1 MKIQFALNG
10 PDPIA
15 VNASI
20 PPITFTTAGFHVD
33 WESLATLREVEP
45 QRNYPVSTFRGFL
58 PTRAV
63 AVGEH
68 WKIDSES
75 ALQLLKQLAEEPQLE
90 LRNHEGIGQ
99 WASLRAYNDNYA
111 EIVFRIHTVF
121 TFKDG
126 RFTPSQLAGALII
139 DRRLEELIYFEM
151 SVPPSTLNFD
161 AVKNYDEN
169 SGIAECGVCRIEMT
183 AGEEATQALV
193 YSEEVPMEEARLGL
207 ARQFY
212 PAQSIEWVTLEEA
225 PEMAKLLDRPIH
237 VVSADGTF
245 MDESC

>member
-1 MKIQFALNG
+1 MKIQLELNG
-10 PDPIA
+10 PEQIV

-33 WESLATLREVEP
+33 WEPLATLREVEP
-45 QRNYPVSTFRGFL
+45 QRNYPISTFQGFL
-58 PTRAV
+58 PRTEV
-63 AVGEH
+63 SVGEH
-68 WKIDSES
+68 WKIGPES

-90 LRNHEGIGQ
+90 LRNREDIGQ

-111 EIVFRIHTVF
+111 ETVFRIHTVF

-126 RFTPSQLAGALII
+126 RFTPSQLSGALII
-139 DRRLEELIYFEM
+139 DRRSEELIYFEM

-161 AVKNYDEN
+161 AVRNYDEN
-169 SGIAECGVCRIEMT
+169 GGITECGVCRIEMV
-183 AGEEATQALV
+183 AGKNIAQRLA
-193 YSEEVPMEEARLGL
+193 YSEEISMDEARLGL

-225 PEMAKLLDRPIH
+225 AEMAKALNRPIH

>member
-1 MKIQFALNG
+1 MKIQLELNG
-10 PDPIA
+10 PEPIS

-33 WESLATLREVEP
+33 WEPLATLREVEA
-45 QRNYPVSTFRGFL
+45 QRNYPASTFQGFL
-58 PTRAV
+58 PRKAV
-63 AVGEH
+63 SVGEH
-68 WKIDSES
+68 WKIDPES

-90 LRNHEGIGQ
+90 LWNHEDIGQ
-99 WASLRAYNDNYA
+99 WASLRGFNDNYA

-126 RFTPSQLAGALII
+126 KFTPSQLAGTLII

-161 AVKNYDEN
+161 AHRKRDDELTVT
-169 SGIAECGVCRIEMT
+169 ECGVCRIEMT
-183 AGEEATQALV
+183 VGEEVTQALA
-193 YSEEVPMEEARLGL
+193 YSEEIPMEEARLGL

-225 PEMAKLLDRPIH
+225 AEMAKALDRPIH